1 MFVRTLIGRNAGTV
15 VEIEHL
21 AAVQMLEDG
30 RAELPEATDGPEPV
44 IDAESAEA
52 APGDSSE
59 GTGGEEVVGEQV
71 VLCPRCE
78 QPKHRGR
85 CKKGPQV
92 K

>member
-30 RAELPEATDGPEPV
+30 RAELPEASDGPEPV
-44 IDAESAEA
+44 IDAASADS

-59 GTGGEEVVGEQV
+59 GTGGEEV